1 MCRGFCLLRRLARR
15 DIAPRS
21 DDLQWLSV
29 DTSDQ
34 MLLVVHP
41 TIGAIFATEAIFDCV
56 HPVVEELGYGVLD
69 AGEIVGVD
77 AVAPEG
83 WVLEILRGRV
93 AQHVADVFAHKGRR
107 KIAAG
112 LKAVDHRR

>member
-1 MCRGFCLLRRLARR
+1 
-15 DIAPRS
+15 
-21 DDLQWLSV
+21 
-29 DTSDQ
+29 

-41 TIGAIFATEAIFDCV
+41 TIRAIFPAKTIFDCV
-56 HPVVEELGYGVLD
+56 HAVLEELGYGVLD

-83 WVLEILRGRV
+83 WVLEILRGHV
-93 AQHVADVFAHKGRR
+93 AQHVADVVADKGRR
-107 KIAAG
+107 KIAVG